1 MFSDKSQ
8 EEHRMKRQLWILVV
22 LMVAMSLT
30 LSACAGGGGTYKIA
44 IVVPLSGDVKTFG
57 ESTLNGAMMAIEEA
71 KAKGMKIEVVTADS
85 KCDAQEAANAANKV
99 ISQDK
104 VKYIIG
110 EVCSNASIPIS
121 LIVNKSK
128 VLQISPTSTN
138 PSVTVNEDGT
148 VKPYT
153 FRACFLDPFQG
164 EVNASLAME
173 LGAKTAAVLF
183 DVGNDYVKGLAE
195 YFKAAFEKKGGQVP
209 VFEAYTKDDTDFS
222 AILGKVAAANVDA
235 MFLPDYYPKVN
246 LIAAQAKEKGIKAIL
261 IGGDGWDSPELRFDL
276 LEGGYHSNHYSP
288 DDPRPEVQNFVNA
301 YKAKYGVIPDALAT
315 LAYDAANIL
324 IQSIKDAGKNDPTA
338 VKDKMAAIK
347 FKGISGDI
355 AFDANHDPIKKAA
368 IIKIQGGK
376 PTFYKFVAP

>member
-1 MFSDKSQ
+1 
-8 EEHRMKRQLWILVV
+8 MKRQYWTLIALVLV
-22 LMVAMSLT
+22 MSLV
-30 LSACAGGGGTYKIA
+30 LSACAGGKVGTIKIA
-44 IVVPLSGDVKTFG
+44 ILVPLSGDVKTFG
-57 ESTLNGAMMAIEEA
+57 ESTMNGAMMAIEEA
-71 KAKGMKIEVVTADS
+71 KAKGMKIEVVTGDS

-110 EVCSNASIPIS
+110 EVCSSASIPIS
-121 LIVNKSK
+121 QLTEKNK

-138 PSVTVNEDGT
+138 PAVTVNEDGS
-148 VKPYT
+148 VKPYV

-164 EVNASLAME
+164 EVNAALAME
-173 LGAKTAAVLF
+173 LGAKKAAVLF

-222 AILGKVAAANVDA
+222 AILGKVAAAGVDV

-246 LIAAQAKEKGIKAIL
+246 LIAAQVKEKGIKAL
-261 IGGDGWDSPELRFDL
+261 MIGGDGWDSPDLKFDL
-276 LEGGYHSNHYSP
+276 LEGCYHSNHYSP
-288 DDPRPEVQNFVNA
+288 EDPRPEVQNFVKA
-301 YKAKYGVIPDALAT
+301 YKDKYGVIPDALAT
-315 LAYDAANIL
+315 LAYDAAGIL
-324 IQSIKDAGKNDPTA
+324 LQSISEAGKNDPSI
-338 VKDKMAAIK
+338 VKDKMAAIRY
-347 FKGISGDI
+347 KGVSGDI
-355 AFDANHDPIKKAA
+355 TFDKNHDPIKKAA